1 MYCRLAADSIFVTL
15 ESDGLYKCD
24 EYIVALNGAIK
35 NTAQEILIIQ
45 EYIQQWD
52 DGEYR
57 QGVRNTLR
65 DRIFRL
71 QSMKD
76 DIIQARHRFNQSL
89 FEKVSQ
95 ALQIEMQRT
104 TTRIEYEQDILRTY
118 TGNQQVIQDR
128 AARIVE
134 QLTIIQQIKETE
146 KFETLIPLFSRYLY
160 LKRLLEWQL
169 ES

>member
-1 MYCRLAADSIFVTL
+1 
-15 ESDGLYKCD
+15 
-24 EYIVALNGAIK
+24 
-35 NTAQEILIIQ
+35 
-45 EYIQQWD
+45 
-52 DGEYR
+52 
-57 QGVRNTLR
+57 
-65 DRIFRL
+65 
-71 QSMKD
+71 MKD

-160 LKRLLEWQL
+160 LKRLLE
-169 ES
+169 